1 MRLQIFD
8 VEHGPFGQE
17 PLRRVLTTRCD
28 GRIAFEFNPGSWG
41 PRQ

>member
-8 VEHGPFGQE
+8 VEHGACS
-17 PLRRVLTTRCD
+17 LLTA
-28 GRIAFEFNPGSWG
+28 AFEFNPGSWG